1 MIYGNMNYRTFSH
14 TVKDL
19 PYFKPEM
26 VSVLGGNKRT
36 LQNELTLWQ
45 KQGKVHALRRGVY
58 TLNEDD
64 RRASL
69 PVFLISNIL
78 YTPSYVS
85 LESALNHWG
94 LIPEAVKQTT
104 AVTVSKTTAFEN
116 FYGRFLYRTLK
127 KEYFFGF
134 ETFRMAGALIYLAL
148 PEKAIL
154 DKIYLDE
161 AFRPRVDYFLENLRF
176 QNFENLKSTKI
187 LNFSKRFKS
196 SKVKEG
202 AKILKDMIRKE
213 RK

>member
-1 MIYGNMNYRTFSH
+1 MNYRTFAH
-14 TVKDL
+14 TVKDF

-26 VSVLGGNKRT
+26 IAVLQGNKRT

-45 KQGKVHALRRGVY
+45 KQGKVHALRRGIY

-64 RRASL
+64 RRAVL
-69 PVFLISNIL
+69 PGFLISNIL

-85 LESALNHWG
+85 LESALSHWG
-94 LIPEAVKQTT
+94 LIPEGVQQTT
-104 AVTVSKTTAFEN
+104 AVTVRKTAVFEN

-134 ETFRMAGALIYLAL
+134 GSFRLAGSLIYVAM
-148 PEKAIL
+148 PEKAVL

-161 AFRPRVDYFLENLRF
+161 AFRPAEDYFLENLRL

-187 LNFSKRFKS
+187 LNFSKRFQS
-196 SKVKEG
+196 SKVREA
-202 AKILKDMIRKE
+202 AKILTGLIEKE
-213 RK
+213 KT